1 MSGTELDRA
10 MDDERWMDRALAVS
24 RLALGHTGGNPAVGT
39 VLVRDGRVLAE
50 GWTQPPGQDHA
61 EPHALRKVQD
71 APGGARGATL
81 YVTLEPCCHHGRT
94 PPCTDAIVRAGV
106 SRVVVGT
113 VDPFPLVSGR
123 GIFLLREAGI
133 SVDVGVREAAC
144 RRVNL
149 GFLRVVEGGLPEVTL
164 KAAVSL
170 DGRIASAAGESKWI
184 TGPEARLAGHRLRAE
199 HDAVLVG
206 IGTVLADDPEL
217 TVRVPGLMGDPLR
230 VVLDTRLRTPPT
242 AKVLGD
248 RALVFSARSGGLAGT
263 EVVRVAQGASGLDV
277 TAVLQSLSARGVRRV
292 LVEGG
297 GAVHRSFLEAGVVDR
312 LELFTNGRVLAG
324 GPGFVAGPGFSLGGA
339 PGFVLDRVSREGA
352 DLWTSWESSS
362 R

>member
-1 MSGTELDRA
+1 
-10 MDDERWMDRALAVS
+10 MDASVDDDVWMERALVVS
-24 RLALGHTGGNPAVGT
+24 RRALGRTGGNPAVGT
-39 VLVRDGRVLAE
+39 VLVRDGQLLAE

-71 APGGARGATL
+71 LPGAARGATL

-94 PPCTDAIVRAGV
+94 PPCTDALVRAGV

-123 GIFLLREAGI
+123 GILLLREAGI
-133 SVDVGVREAAC
+133 AVDVGVREAAC
-144 RRVNL
+144 RRANL
-149 GFLRVVEGGLPEVTL
+149 GFLRCVGGGLPEVTL

-199 HDAVLVG
+199 HDAILVG
-206 IGTVLADDPEL
+206 VGTVLADDPEL
-217 TVRVPGLMGDPLR
+217 TVRVPGVQGEPLR
-230 VVLDTRLRTPPT
+230 VVLDSNLRTPPN
-242 AKVLGD
+242 AKMLGERSLVLSE
-248 RALVFSARSGGLAGT
+248 RAGEIAGT
-263 EVVRVAQGASGLDV
+263 EVVAVERDASGLSV
-277 TAVLQSLSARGVRRV
+277 TAALRVLAARGVRRV

-312 LELFTNGRVLAG
+312 LELFMNGRVLAG
-324 GPGFVAGPGFSLGGA
+324 GPGFVAGPGFSLSGA

-352 DLWTSWESSS
+352 DLWMGWESAP